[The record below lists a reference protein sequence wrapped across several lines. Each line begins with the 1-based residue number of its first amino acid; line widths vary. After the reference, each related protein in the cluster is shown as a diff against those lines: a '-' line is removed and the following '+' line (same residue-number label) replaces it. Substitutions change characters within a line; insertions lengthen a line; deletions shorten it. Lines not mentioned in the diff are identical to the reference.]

1 MRLFNNFSIRNKI
14 LLLACIGCGALLFNL
29 AFYAWTSLANE
40 GRLNAVR
47 EQHFPVLEHTDR
59 AIATL
64 EDLDAS
70 LREAIGD
77 IEILDDAQEFVWII
91 DEQLDAI
98 IDTNPSQERQAERLR
113 LSVGEYVS
121 DASSFAERVDA
132 GQVSDF
138 AAEAQ
143 AMTSKLIAT
152 VSLFTEYRK
161 ENFAVFVGGI
171 EDAEAAGRRALWMS
185 VAVSITIFIAVI
197 FASAVISNLMN
208 SSLDTVQLLAGM
220 SRGDLTVRIERDYKG
235 MFGTLKDDANATVA
249 KFAEVVRNIQ
259 ATATAVKTGADEMSV
274 GNANLSQRTEEQAA
288 SLEETASSMEE
299 MTSTVKQNADN
310 AGEANQLALAAR
322 EQAEKGGV
330 VVSQAVTAMNE
341 ISTSSK
347 KISDIISVIDEIAF
361 QTNLLA
367 LNASVEAARA
377 GDQGRGFAVVASEV
391 RNLAGRSATAAKEIK
406 DLIVDSASKVEDGSR
421 LVNESGDMLE
431 EIVNGV
437 EKVTNVVGEIAAAS
451 QEQSAGIE
459 QVNKA
464 ILQLEEM
471 TQQNAA
477 LVEEAAAASESMGAQ
492 ADEMNQMMSYFTV
505 DHNKQGS
512 APASDGLSPGAV
524 EKRSAKRPWS
534 APKTANTSEI
544 AAAPAPKRQA
554 VAGRGDAKWEE
565 F

>member
-1 MRLFNNFSIRNKI
+1 MRLFNNLSIRSKI
-14 LLLACIGCGALLFNL
+14 LMLACIGCAGLLFNL

-59 AIATL
+59 ALATL

-77 IEILDDAQEFVWII
+77 IEVLDDAQEFVWII
-91 DEQLDAI
+91 DEQLDSIVNA
-98 IDTNPSQERQAERLR
+98 NPSQEREAERLR
-113 LSVGEYVS
+113 LGVEEYVS
-121 DASSFAERVDA
+121 DASLFAERVDA

-138 AAEAQ
+138 ATEAQ
-143 AMTSKLIAT
+143 AMTGKLIAT
-152 VSLFTEYRK
+152 VNLFTEYRK
-161 ENFAVFVGGI
+161 EKFAVFVGGI

-185 VAVSITIFIAVI
+185 VVVSVTIFIALI

-208 SSLDTVQLLAGM
+208 SSFDTVRLLAGM
-220 SRGDLTVRIERDYKG
+220 SRGDLTVRIEGDYKG

-259 ATATAVKTGADEMSV
+259 ATATSVKTGADEMSE

-288 SLEETASSMEE
+288 SLEETASSLEE

-341 ISTSSK
+341 INASSK
-347 KISDIISVIDEIAF
+347 KISDIIGVIDEIAF

-377 GDQGRGFAVVASEV
+377 GDQGRGFAVVADEV

-421 LVNESGDMLE
+421 LVNESGEMLE

-437 EKVTNVVGEIAAAS
+437 KKVTNIVGEITAAS
-451 QEQSAGIE
+451 QEQSAGID
-459 QVNKA
+459 QVNRA
-464 ILQLEEM
+464 VIQLEEM

-477 LVEEAAAASESMGAQ
+477 LVEEAAAASQSMGEQ
-492 ADEMNQMMSYFTV
+492 AGGLDQLISFFTV
-505 DHNKQGS
+505 NGNAAGKGMDISGHSGS
-512 APASDGLSPGAV
+512 G
-524 EKRSAKRPWS
+524 ERRSADRPWTELNQS
-534 APKTANTSEI
+534 DDVAQTDMPAPPKR
-544 AAAPAPKRQA
+544 AAANS
-554 VAGRGDAKWEE
+554 GDAEWEE